1 MTKDEALR
9 LALEALEKISRT
21 QYHIETP
28 PIESLEEKMRRIADK
43 AITAI
48 EAAREQPQEK
58 YTYGTPLLDAMVGCP
73 PCNNH
78 CNQGRTC
85 PSRQTR
91 ETATP
96 VLYKEFDTA
105 YDEYKTEL
113 RRQRII
119 ENMRQPTSETLNKI
133 KKEAQDIKRIR
144 NQTLEEVATRFDYM
158 TAFGDTAASFARY
171 VRNLKDE

>member
-9 LALEALEKISRT
+9 IALDAFGEIAWSN
-21 QYHIETP
+21 ETRWQ
-28 PIESLEEKMRRIADK
+28 SNRAKV

-85 PSRQTR
+85 PSRETR

-96 VLYKEFDTA
+96 SLDKEFDTA
-105 YDEYKTEL
+105 YAEYKANFFDIGLYAGKHIGKEI
-113 RRQRII
+113 QHQIDPP
-119 ENMRQPTSETLNKI
+119 NPT
-133 KKEAQDIKRIR
+133 R
-144 NQTLEEVATRFDYM
+144 NEVLEEVAKQFDKM
-158 TAFGDTAASFARY
+158 PFGDTAASFARY
-171 VRNLKDE
+171 VRDMKT